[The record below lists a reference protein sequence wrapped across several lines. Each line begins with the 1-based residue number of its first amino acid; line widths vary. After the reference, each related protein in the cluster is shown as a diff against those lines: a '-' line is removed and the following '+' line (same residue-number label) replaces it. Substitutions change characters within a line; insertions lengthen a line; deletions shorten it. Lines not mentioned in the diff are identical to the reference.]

1 MTDHFNTIATSPL
14 TRRQDLLDQGFSRGA
29 LERERSAG
37 RFTVVRRGVYTPT
50 GAFSQLG
57 LELRHAARA
66 KAVAM
71 SAPGLVISHI
81 SAAVLH
87 QLPVRPSGLGRV
99 HATRIST
106 SGGVSDDRRVVHVG
120 RLKPEDIVEIDGART
135 TSLARTLVDL
145 ARTDSFEAGVI
156 AADSAFHAHPEVAS
170 EIPEVLQR
178 SRRHRGHSMARR
190 ALLFADGRSESVGE
204 TRLRVFLHDIG
215 LNPPEL
221 QCEVVDDD
229 GRFLGRVDLADLA
242 SGTLMEF
249 DGMAK
254 YGKDLNPH
262 RSEMEV
268 LRVEKRRE
276 ESLREAGWQVFRVV
290 WADLADA
297 PALEKRL
304 RAAFA
309 RGRRAVAVNP
319 VAGSARVLA
328 PIQIPR

>member
-1 MTDHFNTIATSPL
+1 MTDHFNTIATATL
-14 TRRQDLLDQGFSRGA
+14 TRRQDLLDQGFSRSA

-37 RFTVVRRGVYTPT
+37 RLTVLRRGVYTPS
-50 GAFSQLG
+50 GAFSPLG

-71 SAPGLVISHI
+71 AAPALVVSHI

-120 RLKPEDIVEIDGART
+120 RLLPEDIVEIDGART

-145 ARTDSFEAGVI
+145 TRTDSFEAGVI
-156 AADSAFHAHPEVAS
+156 AADSAFHAHPEVALN
-170 EIPEVLQR
+170 IPDVLRR

-204 TRLRVFLHDIG
+204 TRLQVFLHDMG

-229 GRFLGRVDLADLA
+229 GRFLGRVDLADLV

-268 LRVEKRRE
+268 LRLEKRRE

-297 PALEKRL
+297 PALEKRIL
-304 RAAFA
+304 AALA
-309 RGRRAVAVNP
+309 RGRRAVAAHP
-319 VAGSARVLA
+319 ISGTPRLLA
-328 PIQIPR
+328 PIKMPR